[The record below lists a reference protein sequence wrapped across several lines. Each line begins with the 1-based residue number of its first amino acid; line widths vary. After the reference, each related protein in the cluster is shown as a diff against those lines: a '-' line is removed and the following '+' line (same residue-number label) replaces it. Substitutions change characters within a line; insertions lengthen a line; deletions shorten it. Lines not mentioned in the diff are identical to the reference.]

1 MWRKKSQPK
10 KAYQIR
16 VNPLHML
23 PLPGS
28 ELVLSRGSR
37 RQQEQDHVVGSLQ
50 LLSFLPYFLLEG
62 IIKLSWSKLPLFPS
76 SPSLLITTS
85 FLFPYSHSGFPLF
98 SSQIFSFSSFSL
110 TWLAILFFFSSVL
123 LGRLTHNLF
132 PYSSLLFHS
141 PFQSD
146 LKLLHHLGTVVWW
159 SCLFISYAKKH
170 SQQ

>member
-1 MWRKKSQPK
+1 MWGKKSQPK

-37 RQQEQDHVVGSLQ
+37 RQEQNHVVGSLQ

-62 IIKLSWSKLPLFPS
+62 IIKLSWSRLPLFPS

-98 SSQIFSFSSFSL
+98 SSQIFSFSSFSC
-110 TWLAILFFFSSVL
+110 TWLAILFFFFSVL
-123 LGRLTHNLF
+123 LGLLTHNLF
-132 PYSSLLFHS
+132 LTLLCSFTV
-141 PFQSD
+141 PF
-146 LKLLHHLGTVVWW
+146 KVIW
-159 SCLFISYAKKH
+159 SCCIT
-170 SQQ
+170 